1 MKTRTN
7 IVGAIWFVLKT
18 IILFCFVY
26 DFIFFL
32 LPTPLLSSR
41 KIAYA
46 IIVVYFLAKGYSV
59 KPFLKNKN
67 YSGILLLCLFCL
79 IYVIILNISIHGNG
93 INAIGTYVF
102 FILYSVFGVF
112 LFAGFFN
119 WDFDKLLKALAIVT
133 VFQATWCIL
142 TYYIWDVRL
151 LNEVLF
157 VIDKDENVDF
167 LSEKRLRSIG
177 GAGSALS
184 VCIALS
190 SFSFL
195 YYIVKGEKIALN
207 VFLYFYCS
215 FAVLLT
221 GTTGLIVSIV
231 SLTLLSFSSV
241 KNGKRGFGF
250 VILTSIAIVLLFY
263 VLGFVLD
270 ADQFRR
276 LTERLVGFYEDGLEN
291 GTFENLKYQTVT
303 GISEQTLMGTGLFRG
318 RSEGAICFH
327 DSGYIRNYFALGL
340 IMAIVFYLLLY
351 FAMLR
356 MTRKTKQYFSL
367 LLIFLLIVMVI
378 EYKEPYLFYYYP
390 FFIYNSLVLAAKN
403 VRL

>member
-1 MKTRTN
+1 MLGKIAN
-7 IVGAIWFVLKT
+7 PLWFLIKT

-26 DFIFFL
+26 EFIFFL

-79 IYVIILNISIHGNG
+79 IYVIILNISIHGDG
-93 INAIGTYVF
+93 VSAIGTYVF

-142 TYYIWDVRL
+142 TYYIWDIRL
-151 LNEVLF
+151 LNDTLF
-157 VIDKDENVDF
+157 VIDKDENIDF
-167 LSEKRLRSIG
+167 LSESRLRSIG
-177 GAGSALS
+177 GAGSGLS

-195 YYIVKGEKIALN
+195 FYIVKGEKIALN
-207 VFLYFYCS
+207 VFLFFYCS

-221 GTTGLIVSIV
+221 GTTGLIACIV
-231 SLTLLSFSSV
+231 ALTLLSIFSV
-241 KNGKRGFGF
+241 KNGKRGFWLLL
-250 VILTSIAIVLLFY
+250 VLPIAIVLLFY
-263 VLGFVLD
+263 VLGFALD

-276 LTERLVGFYEDGLEN
+276 LTEKLVGFYEYGLAN
-291 GTFENLKYQTVT
+291 GTFENLKYQVVS
-303 GISEQTLMGTGLFRG
+303 GISEQTIIGTGLFRG
-318 RSEGAICFH
+318 KSVGAICFH

-340 IMAIVFYLLLY
+340 VMAIVFYSLLY
-351 FAMLR
+351 YLMWR
-356 MTRKTKQYFSL
+356 MARKTRQYFSL
-367 LLIFLLIVMVI
+367 LIIFLLIVMVI
-378 EYKEPYLFYYYP
+378 EYKEPYLFYYFP
-390 FFIYNSLVLAAKN
+390 FFIYSSLVIAVKN
-403 VRL
+403 CKL